1 MRTRALLSA
10 TSLSV
15 LLACLLVAASVGA
28 ITPVVVQTVGLNC
41 MGGSNFACTV
51 AGIYGDGLYLDILV
65 TSSSDGS
72 PVDNLGDNLNALPPG
87 WILRGAIASCSNPN
101 SNANITF
108 FHLDKGLYRIVI
120 VSMSNPCFFDFRS
133 EYHYAI
139 EISKSVSGTVYQGS
153 GLGIF

>member
-1 MRTRALLSA
+1 M
-10 TSLSV
+10 
-15 LLACLLVAASVGA
+15 A

-41 MGGSNFACTV
+41 MGGSNFACTIT
-51 AGIYGDGLYLDILV
+51 GIYGDGLYLDILV

-72 PVDNLGDNLNALPPG
+72 PVANLGNSQSGLPSG
-87 WILRGAIASCSNPN
+87 WTLRGAIATCSHTN
-101 SNANITF
+101 NAIITF
-108 FHLDKGLYRIVI
+108 SNMDNGLYRIVI
-120 VSMSNPCFFDFRS
+120 VSINNPCFFDFRG